1 MAGSNVLEFNDD
13 NFKSDV
19 LDSAQPVLVDFWA
32 PWCGPCRMLA
42 PTVEEIANEYAG
54 KVRVGKVNTEVARKS
69 AIDYRVQALPTLLLF
84 KNGQVA
90 DTLMGA
96 VPKEAIAAM
105 LNRHVA

>member
-54 KVRVGKVNTEVARKS
+54 KVRVGKVNTEVARKA

-84 KNGQVA
+84 KNGQIA